1 MVCRNQ
7 PAEEEPFGHHPH
19 KPIGFCRC
27 KKQYGNQ
34 EGRGFAHCVLGAAS
48 QMPISGGGSLYP
60 FHAQIYMHM
69 RYKLIP
75 RRSHPQ
81 GIVQLLQ
88 TPDSLVES
96 SGLSECGISSAV
108 CLIEKLLLHLNR

>member
-1 MVCRNQ
+1 
-7 PAEEEPFGHHPH
+7 
-19 KPIGFCRC
+19 
-27 KKQYGNQ
+27 
-34 EGRGFAHCVLGAAS
+34 
-48 QMPISGGGSLYP
+48 
-60 FHAQIYMHM
+60 M

-108 CLIEKLLLHLNR
+108 CLIEKLLLHLSR